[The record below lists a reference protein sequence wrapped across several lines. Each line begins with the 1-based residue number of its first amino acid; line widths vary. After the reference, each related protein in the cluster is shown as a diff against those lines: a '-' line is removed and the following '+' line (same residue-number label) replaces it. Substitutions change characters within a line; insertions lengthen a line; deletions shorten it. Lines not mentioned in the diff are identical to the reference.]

1 MRAFVRVVI
10 FGASLI
16 LLYSI
21 ISMSGSWRSAN
32 PPETSADQ
40 EVVKAKLDRIEQ
52 TLNKMANLLEESAR
66 RSFAQPAFP
75 KPVKEKPKI
84 VVPKLYPNSVLF
96 AKWGDGLSEKEQKE
110 AEALFQL
117 YGYNSF
123 LSNQLPLDRKLPDM
137 RDHRC
142 LKNYPRDLPSISVVL
157 IYLNEALSVI
167 KRAIRSIITH
177 TPQRLLKEIIL
188 VDDHSTYNDLGKP
201 LQDYMTEIHKE
212 RPGLLKKVWHKKQM
226 GLSQSRISG
235 WEHATGDVVAIL
247 DAHIEATDGWAEP
260 LLARIK
266 EDRTVV
272 VSPVF
277 DKIHFDDLHVEKY
290 IPFSHGFDWELWCTY
305 EPFGPDWLKAND
317 ESQPG
322 KSPSVMG
329 IFAADRRFLGEIGG
343 LDGGMTIYGG
353 ENVELGIRV
362 WLCGGSVEVVPCS
375 RIAHIERSH
384 KPYAPDLTL
393 SMRRNA
399 LRVAEVWM
407 DEYKR
412 NVQIAWNLPAK
423 QHGDDIGDV
432 SERKN
437 LREKLRCKPFRWYLD
452 NVYTSLERWDN
463 VLAYGVLQN
472 SFFTNYCVDEGASPG
487 NIPLLYECHFQKT
500 QFCVYNSDNEIIV
513 GGIRSHKYNKNRCLV
528 DPGSGN
534 LPTMHS
540 CELAKQNKLSMHWTF
555 SQGNA
560 IRNKATDR
568 CLEISQGE
576 NYHYML
582 IIQACTGQR
591 WRMQHLIQESTLNGN

>member
-1 MRAFVRVVI
+1 MRAFVRAGIVGVV
-10 FGASLI
+10 FV

-21 ISMSGSWRSAN
+21 TSMSG
-32 PPETSADQ
+32 T
-40 EVVKAKLDRIEQ
+40 KLI
-52 TLNKMANLLEESAR
+52 EESSQK
-66 RSFAQPAFP
+66 SFAHPAFP
-75 KPVKEKPKI
+75 KVVKEKPKI

-96 AKWGDGLSEKEQKE
+96 AKWGDGLSQKEQKE

-177 TPQRLLKEIIL
+177 SPQHLLKEILL
-188 VDDHSTYNDLGKP
+188 VDDHSTYSKLN
-201 LQDYMTEIHKE
+201 YISEIHKE
-212 RPGLLKKVWHKKQM
+212 RPGLVKKVWHKRQM

-247 DAHIEATDGWAEP
+247 DAHIEATQGWAEP

-266 EDRTVV
+266 ADRTVV

-290 IPFSHGFDWELWCTY
+290 IPFSHGFDWEMWCTY
-305 EPFGPDWLKAND
+305 EPFSPDWLKAKD

-329 IFAADRRFLGEIGG
+329 IFAANRRFLGEIGG
-343 LDGGMTIYGG
+343 LDGGMTVYGG

-399 LRVAEVWM
+399 LRVAEVWL

-412 NVQIAWNLPAK
+412 NVQIAWNLPPED
-423 QHGDDIGDV
+423 HGVDIGDV
-432 SERKN
+432 SERKD

-452 NVYTSLERWDN
+452 NVYSSLEKWDN
-463 VLAYGVLQN
+463 IRGYGVLKN
-472 SFFTNYCVDEGASPG
+472 SLLTNYCVDEGVSPG
-487 NIPLLYECHFQKT
+487 NIPLLYECHFQKN
-500 QFCVYNSDNEIIV
+500 FCVYNTENEIIV

-534 LPTMHS
+534 LPALTFWTLLVS
-540 CELAKQNKLSMHWTF
+540 ATLTLALS
-555 SQGNA
+555 SLQGHA
-560 IRNKATDR
+560 IRNKATNR

-582 IIQACTGQR
+582 IIQECTGQS
-591 WRMQHLIQESTLNGN
+591 WRIQHHIKESS

>member
-1 MRAFVRVVI
+1 MRAFVRAGIVGVV
-10 FGASLI
+10 FV

-21 ISMSGSWRSAN
+21 TSMSGSWRAAN

-40 EVVKAKLDRIEQ
+40 GAVNAKLDRIEQ
-52 TLNKMANLLEESAR
+52 TLNKMAKLIEESSQK
-66 RSFAQPAFP
+66 SFAHPAFP
-75 KPVKEKPKI
+75 KVVEEKPKI

-96 AKWGDGLSEKEQKE
+96 AKWGDGLSQKEQKE

-137 RDHRC
+137 RDHKC

-177 TPQRLLKEIIL
+177 TPQHLLKEILL

-201 LQDYMTEIHKE
+201 LQDYISEIHKE
-212 RPGLLKKVWHKKQM
+212 RPGLVKKVWHKRQM

-247 DAHIEATDGWAEP
+247 DAHIEATQGWAEP

-266 EDRTVV
+266 ADRTVV

-305 EPFGPDWLKAND
+305 EPFSPDWLKAKD

-399 LRVAEVWM
+399 LRVAEVWL

-412 NVQIAWNLPAK
+412 NVQIAWNLPPED
-423 QHGDDIGDV
+423 HGVDIGDV
-432 SERKN
+432 SERKD

-452 NVYTSLERWDN
+452 NVYSSLEKWDN
-463 VLAYGVLQN
+463 IRGYGVLKN
-472 SFFTNYCVDEGASPG
+472 SLLTNYCVDEGVSPG

-500 QFCVYNSDNEIIV
+500 QFCVYNTENEIIV

-534 LPTMHS
+534 LPALHS
-540 CELAKQNKLSMHWTF
+540 CELAKQNKLAVHWTF
-555 SQGNA
+555 SQGHA
-560 IRNKATDR
+560 IRNKATNR

-582 IIQACTGQR
+582 IIQECTGQN
-591 WRMQHLIQESTLNGN
+591 WRIQHHIKESS